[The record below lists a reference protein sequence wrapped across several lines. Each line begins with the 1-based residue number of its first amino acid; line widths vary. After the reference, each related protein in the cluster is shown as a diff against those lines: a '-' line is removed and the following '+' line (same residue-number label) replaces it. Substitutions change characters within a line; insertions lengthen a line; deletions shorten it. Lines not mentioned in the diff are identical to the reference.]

1 MAKSGFVKT
10 IQKNSPFKNLSTAFI
25 TLALLFIVS
34 IILYF
39 VFNKHSLENLDNL
52 DNLDNNTTENYDNND
67 TIIEGAVGHARGGK
81 GKKKE
86 IKNKGPQLKK

>member
-39 VFNKHSLENLDNL
+39 VFNKHSLENLDN
-52 DNLDNNTTENYDNND
+52 NT
-67 TIIEGAVGHARGGK
+67 TIIEGETNQSNSRSSN
-81 GKKKE
+81 KKE
-86 IKNKGPQLKK
+86 IKNNGPQLKK

>member
-39 VFNKHSLENLDNL
+39 VFNKHSLENLA
-52 DNLDNNTTENYDNND
+52 NND
-67 TIIEGAVGHARGGK
+67 TIIEGKTNQNNSHSSN
-81 GKKKE
+81 KKE
-86 IKNKGPQLKK
+86 IKNNGPQ

>member
-52 DNLDNNTTENYDNND
+52 KNSDNNTTEDYDNND
-67 TIIEGAVGHARGGK
+67 TIIEGGPAAGHARGGARK
-81 GKKKE
+81 KINRDPPKKK
-86 IKNKGPQLKK
+86 

>member
-1 MAKSGFVKT
+1 MAKSGFIKT

-39 VFNKHSLENLDNL
+39 VFNKHSLENLENS
-52 DNLDNNTTENYDNND
+52 DNNTT
-67 TIIEGAVGHARGGK
+67 IIEGGPGAKDDGTGANKR
-81 GKKKE
+81 
-86 IKNKGPQLKK
+86 KNNGPQLKK

>member
-1 MAKSGFVKT
+1 MAKSGFIKT

-39 VFNKHSLENLDNL
+39 VFNKHSLENLDN
-52 DNLDNNTTENYDNND
+52 NT
-67 TIIEGAVGHARGGK
+67 TIIEGETNQSNSRSSN
-81 GKKKE
+81 KKE
-86 IKNKGPQLKK
+86 IKNNGPQLKK

>member
-1 MAKSGFVKT
+1 MAKSGFIKT

-52 DNLDNNTTENYDNND
+52 ENSDNNS
-67 TIIEGAVGHARGGK
+67 TIIEGKDGVGGGRGRGRRRS
-81 GKKKE
+81 
-86 IKNKGPQLKK
+86 NK

>member
-10 IQKNSPFKNLSTAFI
+10 IQKNSPFKNLSTTFI

-39 VFNKHSLENLDNL
+39 VFNKHSLENLDN
-52 DNLDNNTTENYDNND
+52 NH
-67 TIIEGAVGHARGGK
+67 TIIEGKTNQSNSHSSN
-81 GKKKE
+81 KKE
-86 IKNKGPQLKK
+86 IKNKGP